1 MSFTVSAGPSGR
13 SIVVRHPRDFDTT
26 TARAAAAAVEALRE
40 AAPALHDAGV
50 VCDVRG
56 ARNVSGLGRNYLFVW
71 HDLPA
76 VGVARRGRVAIV
88 RDPGDLSH
96 EFVAAHLAG
105 AGYEIEVFTDP
116 GAAAAW
122 VEADGLAVGG
132 GCQELAG

>member
-1 MSFTVSAGPSGR
+1 MPFTVSAGPSGR
-13 SIVVRHPRDFDTT
+13 SIVVRHARDFDTA

-40 AAPALHDAGV
+40 AAPALRDAGV

-76 VGVARRGRVAIV
+76 VGVTQPGRVAIV

-96 EFVAAHLAG
+96 EFVAAHLVG
-105 AGYEIEVFTDP
+105 AGYAVEVFTDP

-122 VEADGLAVGG
+122 VEAGGMVARG
-132 GCQELAG
+132 GCHELAG